1 MKFMRTW
8 TCHLVMLALLAVIP
22 VAIAQSAIKAEA
34 QSAIKAEAQT
44 AAKPN
49 VIENLVVNKA
59 GGNTILKIGLQQ
71 ALTAT
76 PANFVI
82 ANPARIVFDFPATEN
97 GLGYSNKVINEGGLR
112 SFSLVQAGD
121 RSRLVLNLDKTSR
134 FEARPEGKFLLITLQ
149 DDEPAAAGGAVQ
161 HFAPTGKD
169 AATSVRD
176 IKFRRS
182 KDGAGVVLVDLSSSD
197 TGIDVRQKGTNLL
210 VSFKKTKLPD
220 PLRRR
225 LDVVDFA
232 TPVTAVNTRTD
243 GDDVTIEI
251 VPRGLWE
258 HTAYQSDGQF
268 IVEVRPVKEDANKL
282 FQGSKKG
289 YQGDAISLNF
299 QNIPLRELL
308 HVFAD
313 ITNFNIVVSDSVTGN
328 VSLRL
333 NDVPWDQ
340 ALEIVLQQKNLAM
353 RKSGSVIWIA
363 PQDELAA
370 RDDQL
375 VKSRESAFAADPP
388 RLELFQL
395 NYMKAEDFVAMI
407 SASGTSSGSGT
418 GVEKTG
424 VRAASSF
431 LSPIGNITIDK
442 RTNQVFIYDIPTKLE
457 LIGTLLKQIDR
468 PVRQVLIEARIVEA
482 DTNFSKQLGVRLG
495 GHDHQGM
502 NIGHKVMGQ
511 DGLRFGLAA
520 STKDA
525 YAHLPDVLPPGSLSA
540 PASIVTG
547 FTPATATSPA
557 TLTTTREVPTP
568 VLADSQFANNP
579 ILGNPAGQ
587 FALTLFNSAK
597 TQLLTLE
604 LQALEA
610 DGKGKT
616 ISSPRIM
623 TMDQMEATIQQ
634 GLRVPYL
641 VATASGATSVAW
653 QDANL
658 SLKVKPHITPDGRV
672 MMKLMITKNA
682 LGPRDVLGYTIKTK
696 EVVSDVLV
704 ENGGTIVIGGIFE
717 QEELEST
724 QRVPFLGDLPYV
736 GFLFRTKQKSDKRVE
751 LLIMIT
757 PKIMDDAIALR

>member
-22 VAIAQSAIKAEA
+22 VANAQSAIKAD
-34 QSAIKAEAQT
+34 AQT
-44 AAKPN
+44 TAKPN

-59 GGNTILKIGLQQ
+59 GGNTILRIGLQQ

-407 SASGTSSGSGT
+407 SASGTSSVSGT

-431 LSPIGNITIDK
+431 LSSIGNITIDK

-495 GHDHQGM
+495 GHDHQGL
-502 NIGHKVMGQ
+502 NVGHKVLGQ

-520 STKDA
+520 SSRDA
-525 YAHLPDVLPPGSLSA
+525 YAHLPEAGRY
-540 PASIVTG
+540 
-547 FTPATATSPA
+547 PATAIITNVDQ
-557 TLTTTREVPTP
+557 TTGQITYTREVPTP
-568 VLADSQFANNP
+568 VLADSQFSNNP
-579 ILGNPAGQ
+579 MAATPAGQ

-634 GLRVPYL
+634 GVRVPYL
-641 VATASGATSVAW
+641 VASASGATSVAW

-682 LGPRDVLGYTIKTK
+682 LGARDVLGYTIKTK

-736 GFLFRTKQKSDKRVE
+736 GFLFKTKQKSDKRVE

>member
-1 MKFMRTW
+1 MKFMRIW
-8 TCHLVMLALLAVIP
+8 VCLLAMFGWLSGSS
-22 VAIAQSAIKAEA
+22 VAVAQPAV
-34 QSAIKAEAQT
+34 
-44 AAKPN
+44 KPN
-49 VIENLVVNKA
+49 VIENLVVSKS

-76 PANFVI
+76 PSNFVI

-97 GLGYSNKVINEGGLR
+97 GLGYNSKAINEGGLR
-112 SFSLVQAGD
+112 SFSLVQAGE
-121 RSRLVLNLDKTSR
+121 RSRLVLNLDRVAR
-134 FEARPEGKFLLITLQ
+134 FEARQEEKFLFITLL
-149 DDEPAAAGGAVQ
+149 DDASAGASIPAAAVQ
-161 HFAPTGKD
+161 HFARSGQD
-169 AATSVRD
+169 AASSVRD
-176 IKFRRS
+176 IKFRRN
-182 KDGAGVVLVDLSSSD
+182 KEGAGVVLVELSSSD
-197 TGIDVRQKGTNLL
+197 TAIDVRQKGTTLQ
-210 VSFKKTKLPD
+210 VSFKKTQLPE

-232 TPVTAVNTRTD
+232 TPITSVNTRTD
-243 GDDVTIEI
+243 GNDVTMEI

-258 HTAYQSDGQF
+258 HTAYQSDNQF

-282 FQGSKKG
+282 FQGSRKG

-313 ITNFNIVVSDSVTGN
+313 ITNFNIVVSDSVSGN

-395 NYMKAEDFVAMI
+395 NYMKAEDFVGMI
-407 SASGTSSGSGT
+407 SASATAGGGAGT
-418 GVEKTG
+418 EKTG
-424 VRAASSF
+424 VKAASNF
-431 LSPIGNITIDK
+431 LSPIGNVTIDK

-482 DTNFSKQLGVRLG
+482 DTNFSKALGVRLG
-495 GHDHQGM
+495 GHDHQGL
-502 NIGHKVMGQ
+502 NVGHKVLGQ

-520 STKDA
+520 SSKDA
-525 YAHLPDVLPPGSLSA
+525 YAHLPEAGRY
-540 PASIVTG
+540 
-547 FTPATATSPA
+547 PATAIITNVDQ
-557 TLTTTREVPTP
+557 TTGQITYTREVPTP
-568 VLADSQFANNP
+568 TLVDSQFSNNP
-579 ILGNPAGQ
+579 ILNAPAGQ
-587 FALTLFNSAK
+587 FALTLFNKAK

-641 VATASGATSVAW
+641 AATASGATSVAW

-696 EVVSDVLV
+696 EVNSDVLV
-704 ENGGTIVIGGIFE
+704 ENGGTVVIGGIFE

-724 QRVPFLGDLPYV
+724 QRVPILGDLPYV
-736 GFLFRTKQKSDKRVE
+736 GFLFKSKQKSDKRVE
-751 LLIMIT
+751 VLIMIT
-757 PKIMDDAIALR
+757 PRIIDDALVLR